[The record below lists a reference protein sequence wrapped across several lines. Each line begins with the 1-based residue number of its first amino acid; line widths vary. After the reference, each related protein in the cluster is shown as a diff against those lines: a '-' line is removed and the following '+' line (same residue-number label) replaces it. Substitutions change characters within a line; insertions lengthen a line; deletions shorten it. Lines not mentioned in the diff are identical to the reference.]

1 MQTNIIEIPR
11 ILNKESIDDAIN
23 DYRQLLKEIPLEI
36 QSNDILAFLM
46 ELKRGKLEKGPYI
59 GISIFEAANR
69 IMTDLTILYGVKD
82 LLNNKILPIEFLEFE
97 VEYGNENKNEH
108 DIISYSKNQEL
119 IGEAFN
125 VSKSFFYSKKSTAL
139 RKLKGSSRNN
149 AIKLLLFNDD
159 AVNKK
164 GLLFKDEVNKE
175 YHYAVEIK

>member
-11 ILNKESIDDAIN
+11 ILNKENIDDAIN

-108 DIISYSKNQEL
+108 DRSEEHTSEL
-119 IGEAFN
+119 Q
-125 VSKSFFYSKKSTAL
+125 S
-139 RKLKGSSRNN
+139 
-149 AIKLLLFNDD
+149 
-159 AVNKK
+159 
-164 GLLFKDEVNKE
+164 
-175 YHYAVEIK
+175 H